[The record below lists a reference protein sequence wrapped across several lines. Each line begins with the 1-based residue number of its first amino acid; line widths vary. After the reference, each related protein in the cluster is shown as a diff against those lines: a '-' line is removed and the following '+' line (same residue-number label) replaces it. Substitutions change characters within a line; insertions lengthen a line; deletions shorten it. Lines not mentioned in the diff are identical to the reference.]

1 MRRNWIRAAGA
12 VLAWTAMTGC
22 GSGPTADAVPA
33 DRPAFMVMSAGGMV
47 PAVLYA
53 MQSPSLAVYGDG
65 RVLTA
70 VAAPALQLVP
80 ARYQLAHTDPAAVR
94 DFVAAARSG
103 GLFDGGTDFG
113 SPRVTD
119 LPTTTVMVDGSQV
132 RVYALDAQ
140 FDASLTPAQRDAR
153 ARLRALIERGSGLSG
168 ADPGEPYRPTRIVVS
183 EPRPGRNEEPA
194 GRPWPG
200 PSPAT
205 FLGPTTT
212 GRAIACG
219 ELSGADADA
228 VYAAALDNPGARWLV
243 DGTTRVLAVNPLP
256 VDGCG

>member
-1 MRRNWIRAAGA
+1 MSLLVATGCAAGPA
-12 VLAWTAMTGC
+12 
-22 GSGPTADAVPA
+22 PTADAVPA
-33 DRPAFMVMSAGGMV
+33 DRLVVMSSGGMV

-53 MQSPSLAVYGDG
+53 MQSPALAVYGDG

-70 VAAPALQLVP
+70 VAAPALHLVP
-80 ARYQLAHTDPAAVR
+80 ARYQVTRIDPAAVR

-103 GLFDGGTDFG
+103 GLFGGRTDFG
-113 SPRVTD
+113 TPRVTD

-140 FDASLTPAQRDAR
+140 FDAALTPAQRDAR
-153 ARLRALIERGSGLSG
+153 AQLRALIDRASGLSG
-168 ADPGEPYRPTRIVVS
+168 ADPGEPYSPPRIVVS

-194 GRPWPG
+194 GTPWPG
-200 PSPAT
+200 PPPST
-205 FLGPTTT
+205 FLAPATT
-212 GRAIACG
+212 GRAIGCG